1 MSEKAV
7 SENRSENIMGTM
19 PVGRLLFTMAWPAIL
34 SMIISSLYN
43 IVDSIF
49 VAKVSE
55 DALTAISL
63 VYPVQM
69 LVIAFSVG
77 TGVGTSSLIAR
88 RLGAKRFKDA
98 EEAAGTGF
106 RLPFINWLPFL
117 LFGIFGSE
125 PFMSFY
131 AKGNA
136 YIHDAGLSYI
146 RITTI
151 LCVFLMLEVMIEKIL
166 QGQGNMVAPM
176 ICSLSGA
183 LCNIILDPILIFGLL
198 GFPALGVTGAAI
210 ATVTGQIL
218 SLMIGL
224 YMLFGRNNQVRV
236 ELKGFKWSLRAVKEI
251 YAVGFPSIV
260 MQSIGTVMN
269 LSLNAIIMEISK
281 TGVAVLGAYFKLQS
295 FIFMP
300 CFGLNQGALPIFG
313 YNYGAR
319 NKERLMQAFRTTL
332 FAAFTVMI
340 LGALLFQLFPDKL
353 LMLFD
358 ASEEMLSVGVPAL
371 RTISLCFIPAAFGI
385 ICSTMFQATGHGFW
399 SLYASLIRQ
408 LIGIVPIAY
417 ILSGKFGLSGVW
429 MSFPLSEILGT
440 LFAVI
445 FISRLYNKE
454 IKYMNE

>member
-1 MSEKAV
+1 MSDNSPRE
-7 SENRSENIMGTM
+7 SRRENVMGTM

-34 SMIISSLYN
+34 SMTISSLYN

-49 VAKVSE
+49 VAKLSE

-77 TGVGTSSLIAR
+77 TGVGTNSLIAR

-98 EEAAGTGF
+98 EEAASTGF

-117 LFGIFGSE
+117 AFGLFGSA

-131 AKGNA
+131 AKGSA
-136 YIHDAGLSYI
+136 YIYDAGLSYL

-166 QGQGNMVAPM
+166 QGQGDMVAPM

-210 ATVTGQIL
+210 ATVIGQIL
-218 SLMIGL
+218 SLAIGL
-224 YMLFGRNNQVRV
+224 YMLFWRKNQVRV
-236 ELKGFKWSLRAVKEI
+236 VLSGFHWQARVVEEI

-269 LSLNAIIMEISK
+269 LSLNAIIMSISK
-281 TGVAVLGAYFKLQS
+281 TGVAVFGAYFKLQS

-319 NKERLMQAFRTTL
+319 NRERLMQAFRTTL
-332 FAAFTVMI
+332 FAAFAIMI
-340 LGALLFQLFPDKL
+340 LGTLLFQLFPDKL
-353 LMLFD
+353 LTLFD
-358 ASEEMLSVGVPAL
+358 ASDEMLSVGVPAL
-371 RTISLCFIPAAFGI
+371 RIISLCFIPAAFGI
-385 ICSTMFQATGHGFW
+385 ICSTMFQSTGHGFW

-408 LIGIVPIAY
+408 LLGIVPLAF
-417 ILSGKFGLSGVW
+417 ILSKQFGLNGVW
-429 MSFPLSEILGT
+429 MSFPLAEILGT
-440 LFAVI
+440 LFALI
-445 FISRLYNKE
+445 FIRRLYVRE
-454 IKYMNE
+454 IKYLNE